1 LSVNF
6 TNKSLALD
14 TVLQQA
20 KVAAGSSDLSN
31 VRIKFQQYDNYPSA
45 SDGREFDNIKI
56 TVISAE
62 LEMDVLGNS
71 QIIADG
77 DTTPSAVDHTDFGSV
92 SVGGSLTRTFT
103 IRNTGVGAL
112 NLTGVPRVQW
122 TGSTDFTVVQQPSSP
137 VAAYGGTTTFQI
149 QFTPSSTGLKTA
161 TVWISNN
168 DGNENPYNFV
178 IQGTG
183 LIAEPEM
190 DVLGNQVV
198 HFYSA
203 VYTQRGWF
211 HSVTV

>member
-1 LSVNF
+1 
-6 TNKSLALD
+6 
-14 TVLQQA
+14 
-20 KVAAGSSDLSN
+20 
-31 VRIKFQQYDNYPSA
+31 
-45 SDGREFDNIKI
+45 
-56 TVISAE
+56 
-62 LEMDVLGNS
+62 M
-71 QIIADG
+71 
-77 DTTPSAVDHTDFGSV
+77 
-92 SVGGSLTRTFT
+92 
-103 IRNTGVGAL
+103 
-112 NLTGVPRVQW
+112 
-122 TGSTDFTVVQQPSSP
+122 VQQPSSP